1 MYILYMNSVAS
12 TYARQNWAETIELAK
27 TEPVVVTDHGRPAVV
42 MMNAELARLALQVLE
57 DSRDVED
64 AYKAL
69 ERIDAGGKTYSLS
82 EVAAE
87 LGIDL
92 DSL

>member
-12 TYARQNWAETIELAK
+12 TYARQNWAETLELAK
-27 TEPVVVTDHGRPAVV
+27 LEPVVVTDHGRPAVV

-57 DSRDVED
+57 DSRDIED

-69 ERIDAGGKTYSLS
+69 DRIDAGGKTYSLS

>member
-12 TYARQNWAETIELAK
+12 TYARQNWAETLELAK
-27 TEPVVVTDHGRPAVV
+27 LEPVMITDHSRPAVV
-42 MMNAELARLALQVLE
+42 MMNAELARLALQALE
-57 DSRDVED
+57 DSRDIED

-69 ERIDAGGKTYSLS
+69 ERVKAGEPTFTLE

>member
-12 TYARQNWAETIELAK
+12 TYARQNWAETLELAK

-57 DSRDVED
+57 DSRDIED

>member
-12 TYARQNWAETIELAK
+12 TYARQNWAETLELAK

-57 DSRDVED
+57 DSRDIQD

-87 LGIDL
+87 LGIQL
-92 DSL
+92 D